1 MNHKYLFFPI
11 LLAIS
16 LILTACSPSQATI
29 QTLPS
34 EMLPAIS
41 TALPASTTVPPTNIP
56 IVTLVAYTPTL
67 ENSQTIIVS
76 VAIVSPSIPG
86 SPTQDLYLE
95 FLFNPGDVLPGTQID
110 VELSSGTLELT
121 LPSGEKKSYPGIPA
135 DTGGMPFS
143 SQSFENYSDK
153 PSGPALRI
161 PIETIPDI
169 SATGEYQIS
178 WHSENF
184 QSNILVFDWDGEK
197 ISVQ

>member
-1 MNHKYLFFPI
+1 MKKILF
-11 LLAIS
+11 IS
-16 LILTACSPSQATI
+16 MLVTLVACSPSQATI
-29 QTLPS
+29 QTFPS
-34 EMLPAIS
+34 GTLAAIS
-41 TALPASTTVPPTNIP
+41 TALPTSTIVPPTDIP
-56 IVTLVAYTPTL
+56 TVMPVESTPTL

-110 VELSSGTLELT
+110 VELSSGMLELT
-121 LPSGEKKSYPGIPA
+121 LPGGEKKSYPGIPA

-197 ISVQ
+197 ITVQ